1 MTRSAFSSGAS
12 AHQTRVL
19 LLPSEILAPFIAKTD
34 GLMEISPLVRRSGLP
49 GPFGLMALFLIT
61 SSLFARPGKAYPR
74 FRGASLFFVYR
85 PGLSGLNFTATNSH
99 VHKRRPDGVPPL
111 AVDSA
116 RPLHRVLLLL
126 LLCLCLC
133 IIIHPARLSVLTLP
147 EPIRTHIHAW
157 CIRHHHWTCSAP
169 CPALPGFNA
178 SRMSRPALVVHTHSF
193 LYFPF
198 LDTLAFLLFRPS
210 FKDTAR
216 VIPRE
221 ISRRGNTDTARGG

>member
-1 MTRSAFSSGAS
+1 
-12 AHQTRVL
+12 
-19 LLPSEILAPFIAKTD
+19 
-34 GLMEISPLVRRSGLP
+34 
-49 GPFGLMALFLIT
+49 MALFLIT

-99 VHKRRPDGVPPL
+99 VHIRRPDGVPPL

-157 CIRHHHWTCSAP
+157 CIRHHHLDMFAP

-193 LYFPF
+193 FVLSLFS
-198 LDTLAFLLFRPS
+198 TLLLFYYFGQASR
-210 FKDTAR
+210 TLR
-216 VIPRE
+216 V
-221 ISRRGNTDTARGG
+221 

>member
-19 LLPSEILAPFIAKTD
+19 LLPSEILAPFNAKID

-99 VHKRRPDGVPPL
+99 VHIRRPDGVPPL

-116 RPLHRVLLLL
+116 RPLHRVLLLIL
-126 LLCLCLC
+126 FMLMFM
-133 IIIHPARLSVLTLP
+133 HHYSSGPVK
-147 EPIRTHIHAW
+147 RTHASGAHPHSYSCLVYPASSFVHVLHLVQ
-157 CIRHHHWTCSAP
+157 R
-169 CPALPGFNA
+169 CPAL
-178 SRMSRPALVVHTHSF
+178 M
-193 LYFPF
+193 
-198 LDTLAFLLFRPS
+198 
-210 FKDTAR
+210 R
-216 VIPRE
+216 V
-221 ISRRGNTDTARGG
+221 A

>member
-1 MTRSAFSSGAS
+1 MTRSAFLSGAS
-12 AHQTRVL
+12 AHQTRVSSFL
-19 LLPSEILAPFIAKTD
+19 SEILAPFITKID

-49 GPFGLMALFLIT
+49 GPFGFMAPFLVT
-61 SSLFARPGKAYPR
+61 SPLFARPGKADLR

-85 PGLSGLNFTATNSH
+85 PGLSGLNFTAANSH

-193 LYFPF
+193 FVLSLFS
-198 LDTLAFLLFRPS
+198 TLLLFYYFGQASR
-210 FKDTAR
+210 TLR
-216 VIPRE
+216 V
-221 ISRRGNTDTARGG
+221 